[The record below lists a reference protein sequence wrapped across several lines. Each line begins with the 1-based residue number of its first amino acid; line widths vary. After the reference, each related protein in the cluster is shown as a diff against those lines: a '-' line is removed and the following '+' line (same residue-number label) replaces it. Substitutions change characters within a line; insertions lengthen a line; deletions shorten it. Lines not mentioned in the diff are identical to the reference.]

1 MTYLATSG
9 SRSACISIGLTTRPS
24 VLCTYPTTHPTMVAH
39 APHRVVHSS
48 HHPCAL
54 TQTLTPPP
62 LCSHLNMC
70 TLPNTPDHGL
80 RNHPTTH
87 PTTVVHSPHYHS
99 PHLGCALTPPMV
111 VHHSPN
117 HLCAPHLLSIYVNT
131 CLAPHLLSI
140 YVNTCLAPHGEMS
153 PGGFTIT
160 TLRLPSI
167 CVPLSM
173 SGGSF
178 TQSLLN
184 THPGGYRAACLL
196 HGWCRSPL

>member
-9 SRSACISIGLTTRPS
+9 SRSACISIGLTTRPG

-39 APHRVVHSS
+39 SPHRVVHSS

-99 PHLGCALTPPMV
+99 THLGCALTPPLTPPMV

-117 HLCAPHLLSIYVNT
+117 HLCALTPFIEYLCQHLFS
-131 CLAPHLLSI
+131 
-140 YVNTCLAPHGEMS
+140 
-153 PGGFTIT
+153 T
-160 TLRLPSI
+160 TWRDEPWWLHNNHSASAFYM
-167 CVPLSM
+167 CA
-173 SGGSF
+173 
-178 TQSLLN
+178 TLN
-184 THPGGYRAACLL
+184 EWR
-196 HGWCRSPL
+196 